1 MIDDAH
7 IDAKINMILDMS
19 KKIGTDLNAV
29 VQRNIGVMEGVGM
42 DPRDTV
48 MALLLGIESYRTYL
62 MRRDPD
68 IGALMQEFGDLIK
81 RGAEEMEKAQSKAA
95 QT

>member
-1 MIDDAH
+1 
-7 IDAKINMILDMS
+7 
-19 KKIGTDLNAV
+19 
-29 VQRNIGVMEGVGM
+29 
-42 DPRDTV
+42 
-48 MALLLGIESYRTYL
+48 